1 VTGVNIE
8 DKNNHTKK
16 TGDNEIFLNNDD
28 SAAGKNQDPVTQV
41 QAGREYEETLKEAV
55 EEPGGDDLSI
65 LQKQLE
71 EQKNRAEDFY
81 NRLAR
86 LQADYENFRRRTRL
100 EKEDLCKYASEQLV
114 LKLLPVLDN
123 FERALEAEGDSL
135 KDYKSGVEMIYR
147 QFQDVLSLEGV
158 EATPA
163 TAAIGPTPARRAAPA
178 ISTAMD
184 GAPGFNS
191 QGERAWRKA
200 GCSSIY
206 FSRNSLC
213 LRTSSSTQRAIS
225 GENLSRRTPM
235 SRSVW
240 PTITWK

>member
-1 VTGVNIE
+1 MNIE

-16 TGDNEIFLNNDD
+16 TGDNEIFLNNSD

-41 QAGREYEETLKEAV
+41 QAGRAYEETLKEAV

-158 EATPA
+158 EAIPA
-163 TAAIGPTPARRAAPA
+163 VGEPFDPVKHEAVFREESEEYPENTIIEELRRGYVLKDKVIRP
-178 ISTAMD
+178 SMVKV
-184 GAPGFNS
+184 S
-191 QGERAWRKA
+191 K
-200 GCSSIY
+200 
-206 FSRNSLC
+206 SL
-213 LRTSSSTQRAIS
+213 
-225 GENLSRRTPM
+225 
-235 SRSVW
+235 
-240 PTITWK
+240 

>member
-8 DKNNHTKK
+8 DKNNHTEK
-16 TGDNEIFLNNDD
+16 TGDNEIFLNNSD
-28 SAAGKNQDPVTQV
+28 SAAGKNQDQVTQV

-55 EEPGGDDLSI
+55 EEPGEDDLSI

-158 EATPA
+158 EAIPA
-163 TAAIGPTPARRAAPA
+163 VGEPFDPVKHEAVFREESEEYPENTIIEELRRGYVLKDKVIRP
-178 ISTAMD
+178 SMVKV
-184 GAPGFNS
+184 S
-191 QGERAWRKA
+191 K
-200 GCSSIY
+200 
-206 FSRNSLC
+206 SL
-213 LRTSSSTQRAIS
+213 
-225 GENLSRRTPM
+225 
-235 SRSVW
+235 
-240 PTITWK
+240 

>member
-1 VTGVNIE
+1 MNIE

-16 TGDNEIFLNNDD
+16 TGDNEIFLNNSD

-55 EEPGGDDLSI
+55 EEPGEDDLSI

-86 LQADYENFRRRTRL
+86 LQADYENFRRRTRQ

-158 EATPA
+158 EAIPA
-163 TAAIGPTPARRAAPA
+163 VGEPFDPVKHEAVFREESEEYPENTIIEELRRGYVLKDKVIRP
-178 ISTAMD
+178 SMVKV
-184 GAPGFNS
+184 S
-191 QGERAWRKA
+191 K
-200 GCSSIY
+200 
-206 FSRNSLC
+206 SL
-213 LRTSSSTQRAIS
+213 
-225 GENLSRRTPM
+225 
-235 SRSVW
+235 
-240 PTITWK
+240 

>member
-1 VTGVNIE
+1 MNIE

-16 TGDNEIFLNNDD
+16 TGDNEIFLNNSD

-55 EEPGGDDLSI
+55 EEPGEDDLSI

-158 EATPA
+158 EAIPA
-163 TAAIGPTPARRAAPA
+163 VGEPFDPVKHEAVFREESEEYPENTIIEELRRGYVLKDKVIRP
-178 ISTAMD
+178 SMVKV
-184 GAPGFNS
+184 S
-191 QGERAWRKA
+191 K
-200 GCSSIY
+200 
-206 FSRNSLC
+206 SL
-213 LRTSSSTQRAIS
+213 
-225 GENLSRRTPM
+225 
-235 SRSVW
+235 
-240 PTITWK
+240 